1 MHQRTEVN
9 GQPADVETLA
19 FLAQVNYGHFTSM
32 QVRDGSVRGLG
43 LHLDRLER
51 ATRRLFGSTLDRR
64 CVREWLRQAVAGG
77 SVSARVTVFSRRL
90 DRARLEQP
98 VDVDV
103 LVATTPMRDPDHT
116 PLRVRSI
123 VHERVLPETKHVG
136 TFDLLHHWR
145 EARLAGVDDVV
156 FTSATGAISE
166 GSIWNIGFWDG
177 TTLVL
182 PSAPSLPGITTQLVE
197 AGLAAGGTRCV
208 RREVRAGRFDG
219 LRSAFAMNSGSPCR
233 PIASIDGHAFAL
245 DGELVVRVQAA
256 YSSRPMERI

>member
-19 FLAQVNYGHFTSM
+19 FMAQVNYGHFTSM

-64 CVREWLRQAVAGG
+64 CVREWLRRAVAGG

-98 VDVDV
+98 VDVAV

-145 EARLAGVDDVV
+145 EARLAGCDDVV
-156 FTSATGAISE
+156 FTSAAGEISE

-177 TTLVL
+177 AAVIL
-182 PSAPSLPGITTQLVE
+182 PAAPSLPGITVQLVE
-197 AGLAAGGTRCV
+197 AGLAAHGIACV
-208 RREVRAGRFDG
+208 RRAVRAGVFDG
-219 LRSAFAMNSGSPCR
+219 FGAAFAMNSGNPCR
-233 PIASIDGHAFAL
+233 PIASIDGHAFAFDAGFMARL
-245 DGELVVRVQAA
+245 HAA
-256 YSSRPMERI
+256 YLSRPMERI